1 MGLFLQGIEKPI
13 ILDPHQPNSRRSAPP
28 AITIRPSLGHK
39 RDLLGKVQTLYIVHH
54 SSRTPEGS
62 VYMVTRGKPRDTE
75 QLEDHHADML
85 GSADLAGWKLAR
97 DLTSPG
103 DDPASRHTY
112 PFAYRKALGRLKAVC
127 FGTWDDGRWN
137 TYHEQALG
145 RHWTEDADE
154 TATENG
160 LNQTPSCPRFAF
172 NDVLTKLLN
181 RNQSYD
187 SCYNAR
193 ALVGLDCSFMSSRVV
208 IHHAQLDTDFLNDR
222 IRIYASTSSLQEHS
236 SLGLSVGDLRLHY
249 DSQMKPVFQM
259 SHRHSYSEP
268 DSGTDSAE
276 LSTEITGIDPMK
288 LDGMT
293 AFLMRKDIEICLVP
307 EIEGDE
313 GQLQLARD
321 VRDALEVYEKASQEK
336 HGTNGYLGKLKIFV
350 DDDIPACPCC
360 GGKR

>member
-1 MGLFLQGIEKPI
+1 
-13 ILDPHQPNSRRSAPP
+13 
-28 AITIRPSLGHK
+28 
-39 RDLLGKVQTLYIVHH
+39 
-54 SSRTPEGS
+54 
-62 VYMVTRGKPRDTE
+62 MVTRGKPRDTE

>member
-1 MGLFLQGIEKPI
+1 
-13 ILDPHQPNSRRSAPP
+13 
-28 AITIRPSLGHK
+28 
-39 RDLLGKVQTLYIVHH
+39 
-54 SSRTPEGS
+54 
-62 VYMVTRGKPRDTE
+62 MVTRGKPRATE

-103 DDPASRHTY
+103 DNPTSRHTY
-112 PFAYRKALGRLKAVC
+112 SFAYRKALGRLKAVC

-137 TYHEQALG
+137 TYHQQALG
-145 RHWTEDADE
+145 RHWTEDADQ
-154 TATENG
+154 TASEHGFSERTA
-160 LNQTPSCPRFAF
+160 CPRFAF
-172 NDVLTKLLN
+172 NSILTKLFT
-181 RNQSYD
+181 QSRSFD

-193 ALVGLDCSFMSSRVV
+193 AIVGLDCSFMSSRVV
-208 IHHAQLDTDFLNDR
+208 IHNAQFDTDFLIGR
-222 IRIYASTSSLQEHS
+222 TRIYASTSALQ
-236 SLGLSVGDLRLHY
+236 GDFDDLSVGDLRLHY
-249 DSQMKPVFQM
+249 DSQMKPVFRM
-259 SHRHSYSEP
+259 SHRHSSRP
-268 DSGTDSAE
+268 DSGPNFAE
-276 LSTEITGIDPMK
+276 LSTEMTPMK
-288 LDGMT
+288 PDSRT

-336 HGTNGYLGKLKIFV
+336 YGTNGYFGKLKIFV

>member
-13 ILDPHQPNSRRSAPP
+13 ILDTHQPNPRRSAPP

-39 RDLLGKVQTLYIVHH
+39 RDLLGKVQKLYIIHH
-54 SSRTPEGS
+54 FSRTPGGS

-85 GSADLAGWKLAR
+85 GSADLAGWRLAR

-103 DDPASRHTY
+103 DNPTSRHTY

-137 TYHEQALG
+137 TYYKQALG

-154 TATENG
+154 TASEHGFSERTA
-160 LNQTPSCPRFAF
+160 CPRFAF
-172 NDVLTKLLN
+172 NNVLSKLFT
-181 RNQSYD
+181 QSRSFD

-193 ALVGLDCSFMSSRVV
+193 AIVGLDCSFMSSRVV
-208 IHHAQLDTDFLNDR
+208 IHNAQFDTDFLIGR
-222 IRIYASTSSLQEHS
+222 TRIYASTSALQADFDD
-236 SLGLSVGDLRLHY
+236 LSVGDLRLHY
-249 DSQMKPVFQM
+249 DSQMKPVFRM

-288 LDGMT
+288 TDATT

-321 VRDALEVYEKASQEK
+321 VRDALEVYENASQEK
-336 HGTNGYLGKLKIFV
+336 YGTNGYLGKLKIFV

>member
-222 IRIYASTSSLQEHS
+222 IRIYASTSALQEHS